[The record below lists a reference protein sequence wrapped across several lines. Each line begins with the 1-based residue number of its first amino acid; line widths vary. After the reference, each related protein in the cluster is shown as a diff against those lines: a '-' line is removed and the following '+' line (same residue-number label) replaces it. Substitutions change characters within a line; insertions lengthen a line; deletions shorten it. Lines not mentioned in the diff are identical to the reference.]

1 MITSLKENEIFVF
14 GSNLSGF
21 HGAGAAKTAMEWGAI
36 WGQGV
41 GLQGK
46 TYAIPTKSEGITR
59 TLTIEEIKPYVDE
72 FIQFAIDN
80 PNLEFLVT
88 EIGCGLAGLTHIEV
102 APLFISAVSVP
113 NIHLP
118 EPFEI
123 IEIVRCNEIIDNW
136 GNMDVYKGDELI
148 SLLQTPDEW
157 TDDMVFIT
165 PWHGN
170 YCIDDL
176 INRIVRVNDKFIKVT
191 E

>member
-148 SLLQTPDEW
+148 SILQTPDEW

-165 PWHGN
+165 PGHRN